1 MVEIN
6 TDRRGVEIK
15 WDTSLVK
22 GHHVTIKAVN
32 QEDPHNPST
41 RETKNDGYA
50 TVTFPADYEGS
61 ADVTVTG
68 SDHGT
73 DSGTISV

>member
-15 WDTSLVK
+15 WDTSLVQ
-22 GHHVTIKAVN
+22 GDTVTIKSTN
-32 QEDPHNPST
+32 QEDPDNPST
-41 RETKNDGYA
+41 RETKNDGFA

-68 SDHGT
+68 SDSGT